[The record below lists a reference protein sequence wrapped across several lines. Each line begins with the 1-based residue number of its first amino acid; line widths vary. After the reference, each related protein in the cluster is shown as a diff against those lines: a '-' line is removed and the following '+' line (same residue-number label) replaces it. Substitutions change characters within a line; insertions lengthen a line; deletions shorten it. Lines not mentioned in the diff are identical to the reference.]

1 MFKDLFPDLKREAED
16 EIVRR
21 NLLQSQQTVV
31 PVNIYTYSSGDLS
44 LKINQS
50 IMIDLIQCYSQ
61 WIYKGRPE
69 TL

>member
-31 PVNIYTYSSGDLS
+31 PVNIYTYSYGDLS

-61 WIYKGRPE
+61 WIYK
-69 TL
+69 